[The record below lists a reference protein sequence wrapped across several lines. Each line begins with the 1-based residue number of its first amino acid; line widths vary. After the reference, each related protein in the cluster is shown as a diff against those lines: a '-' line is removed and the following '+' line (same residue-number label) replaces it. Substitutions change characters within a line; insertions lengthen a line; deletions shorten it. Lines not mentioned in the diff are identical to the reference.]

1 MTIIVEIKSKIRE
14 EEEEK
19 SHWLKAA
26 MDIIRNLYLHKYS
39 VSKNE
44 NKNFKED
51 DNDGIEAAS

>member
-1 MTIIVEIKSKIRE
+1 
-14 EEEEK
+14 
-19 SHWLKAA
+19 